1 MFQKNSTVPFFLL
14 FSFSLCI
21 PLSAEP
27 VDTAV
32 VRRMLAA
39 VSDSN
44 LISHINVLGSA
55 GGSYNRISF
64 TPGNTS
70 VVNYISTRM
79 KSLRGVTVTNDTFY
93 VPSYPP
99 PYNALPLVNV
109 IGTIRGGVAPG
120 KYVIV
125 CAHLDCSASRMD
137 PTVWQ
142 NTWQTIRT
150 LGADDNATGV
160 AAVLESARILS
171 DTALHFTPD
180 CSIIFA
186 AWGDEEG
193 FPGQAGLMGSAH
205 FVADAIAK
213 GMQIV
218 GVVNLDMIG
227 YNPSKI
233 YADIF
238 SNSASQWLGQTSL
251 AVNAKYGLG
260 ITTNQMPFVNAGYSD
275 HLRFWDGGYP
285 AIMIIEHAFPWTSD
299 KNYTASP
306 HYHRSS
312 DTLATLNISMLKALT
327 QLGLGTLVSISDN
340 TLSTVAQQS
349 IPPGEFVLE
358 QNYPNPFNPVTQ
370 FRFSLQRVA
379 RIQLTVYDVLGR
391 IVARL
396 IDQTMGLGV
405 HQVAWSA
412 SAMPA
417 GVYFYTLTD
426 GKNAVTKKLVV
437 EK

>member
-1 MFQKNSTVPFFLL
+1 MSQKRSIFSFCLL
-14 FSFSLCI
+14 FSLFIFI
-21 PLSAEP
+21 PVFAEP
-27 VDTAV
+27 VDTAL
-32 VRRMLAA
+32 VRKMLAA

-44 LISHINVLGSA
+44 LVSHVNALGSA
-55 GGSYNRISF
+55 GGYYNRISF

-70 VVNYISTRM
+70 VVNYISTNM
-79 KSLRGVTVTNDTFY
+79 KYLHGVTVMNDTFY
-93 VPSYPP
+93 VSTYPL
-99 PYNALPLVNV
+99 PYNTLPLVNV
-109 IGTIRGGVAPG
+109 IGTIRGAVNPE

-150 LGADDNATGV
+150 LGADDNASGI

-171 DTALHFTPD
+171 DTAFHFTPD

-218 GVVNLDMIG
+218 GVINLDMIG

-238 SNSASQWLGQTSL
+238 ANQASQWIGQASL
-251 AVNAKYGLG
+251 AINAKYELG
-260 ITTNQMPFVNAGYSD
+260 IATNQMPFVNSGYSD
-275 HLRFWDGGYP
+275 HICFWNGGYP

-299 KNYTASP
+299 DNYTASP

-312 DTLATLNISMLKALT
+312 DTLGTLNIPLFRALT
-327 QLGLGTLVSISDN
+327 QLGLGTLVSITDHR
-340 TLSTVAQQS
+340 LSPVERGRML
-349 IPPGEFVLE
+349 PGVFVLE
-358 QNYPNPFNPVTQ
+358 QNYPNPFNPATQ
-370 FRFSLQRVA
+370 FRFSLRNTA
-379 RIQLTVYDVLGR
+379 HIRLTVHDVLGR
-391 IVARL
+391 IVARPV
-396 IDQTMGLGV
+396 DQMMEAGT
-405 HQVAWSA
+405 HQVGWNA
-412 SAMPA
+412 SAIPA

-426 GKNAVTKKLVV
+426 GKNSVTRKLVV